1 MDSALAKKLAENPEF
16 HKRTKHIE
24 ILYHYT
30 RQAISDGYISILQ
43 IPSREEVAD
52 ILTKNI
58 PLELH
63 TKFKKDL
70 NLGEPPI

>member
-16 HKRTKHIE
+16 HKRIKHIE

-58 PLELH
+58 PLELY

-70 NLGEPPI
+70 NLGGPPI